1 MQALAL
7 RDIHL
12 ADADA
17 DADADAVADAVA
29 EAEAEADAGG
39 AEAARKVL
47 RRIWRQ
53 VLDLQMAA
61 VGGTYPTLTP
71 NTNLPGARPTGGCGS
86 RG

>member
-1 MQALAL
+1 MVQALAL
-7 RDIHL
+7 RGIHL
-12 ADADA
+12 E
-17 DADADAVADAVA
+17 DADADAVADAEA
-29 EAEAEADAGG
+29 EAEADADAGG

-61 VGGTYPTLTP
+61 VGGTSPTPTP
-71 NTNLPGARPTGGCGS
+71 NTNLPGARTAGGCGS